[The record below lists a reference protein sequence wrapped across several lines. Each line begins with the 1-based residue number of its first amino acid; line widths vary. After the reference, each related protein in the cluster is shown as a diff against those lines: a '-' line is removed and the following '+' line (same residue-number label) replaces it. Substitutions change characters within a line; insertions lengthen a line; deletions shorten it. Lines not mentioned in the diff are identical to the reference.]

1 MMVKRY
7 DVNDTYPHVVT
18 FGLGD
23 KPAKPFCNDRGN
35 RVTLGENYD
44 NLVGYMHRV
53 AALILGLRRIGVSMY
68 KLPSIDCLIPGGK

>member
-1 MMVKRY
+1 MMVERY

-23 KPAKPFCNDRGN
+23 KPAEHKCNDRGN

-44 NLVGYMHRV
+44 NLVGYARV
-53 AALILGLRRIGVSMY
+53 AAL
-68 KLPSIDCLIPGGK
+68 

>member
-1 MMVKRY
+1 MVERY
-7 DVNDTYPHVVT
+7 DVNDTYPRVVT

-23 KPAKPFCNDRGN
+23 KSAKPFCNDRGN

-53 AALILGLRRIGVSMY
+53 AAL
-68 KLPSIDCLIPGGK
+68 